1 MAVKILITSGCS
13 FTDTAWD
20 KTWPVYLSDQL
31 PNIAKK
37 ELGLGSSGN
46 GLISRKV
53 IYEVSQALKEYAPE
67 EILVGVMWSNRDRS
81 EFYTR
86 DKLEYENLDGWRQN
100 PTNFIAGANKSW
112 NLLHWGWKN
121 HQSKLYYSTFH
132 DNIGSLIYTY
142 EHILRT
148 QWFLKINNIPYFMSN
163 ITEEIFN
170 NGIVKEL
177 DVNHLHN
184 LIDRSSFLPVK
195 GEHEWA
201 RDFSGLPF
209 ADDDSFHPTS
219 AQHNLFVEKVIV
231 PFLKEKQY
239 I

>member
-1 MAVKILITSGCS
+1 MTVKVLITSGCS
-13 FTDTAWD
+13 FSDTAWD
-20 KTWPVYLSDQL
+20 KTWPVHLAKFF
-31 PNIAKK
+31 PEVEKK

-53 IYEVSQALKEYAPE
+53 IYEVSCALQKYKPE

-86 DKLEYENLDGWRQN
+86 DKLDHENTDGWRQN
-100 PTNFIAGANKSW
+100 PNSFIPGTNKSW
-112 NLLHWGWKN
+112 NLIHWGWKN
-121 HQSKLYYSTFH
+121 HYSKLYYTNFH

-148 QWFLKINNIPYFMSN
+148 QWFLKVYNIPHFMSN
-163 ITEEIFN
+163 ITEELFN
-170 NGIVKEL
+170 NGITQEPDVK
-177 DVNHLHN
+177 HLHD
-184 LIDRSSFLPVK
+184 LIDKQNFLPVQ

-209 ADDDSFHPTS
+209 ASDDSFHPSS
-219 AQHNLFVEKVIV
+219 AQHKLFVDNVII
-231 PFLKEKQY
+231 PFLEEKKY

>member
-1 MAVKILITSGCS
+1 MTTKILISSGCS

-20 KTWPVYLSDQL
+20 RTWPVYLAEYFRD
-31 PNIAKK
+31 IERK

-53 IYEVSQALKEYAPE
+53 IYEVSEALKKYRPE
-67 EILVGVMWSNRDRS
+67 EILVGIMWSNRDRS
-81 EFYTR
+81 EFYSR
-86 DKLEYENLDGWRQN
+86 GQLKYENSDGWRQN
-100 PTNFIAGANKSW
+100 PTNFIPNTNKSW

-121 HQSKLYYSTFH
+121 NFSKLYYSTFH

-148 QWFLKINNIPYFMSN
+148 QWFLKLNNVPYFMSN
-163 ITEEIFN
+163 ITEELFN
-170 NGIVKEL
+170 NNITNESDVK
-177 DVNHLHN
+177 HLYN
-184 LIDRSSFLPVK
+184 LIDKSHFLPVA

-201 RDFSGLPF
+201 RDHSGLSF

-219 AQHNLFVEKVIV
+219 EQHKLFTNQVVL
-231 PFLKEKQY
+231 PFLKEKNY

>member
-1 MAVKILITSGCS
+1 MTTKILITSGCS

-20 KTWPVYLSDQL
+20 QTWPVHLANHF
-31 PNIAKK
+31 PNVLKK

-53 IYEVSQALKEYAPE
+53 IYEVSQALKNYKPD
-67 EILVGVMWSNRDRS
+67 EILVGIMWSNRDRS
-81 EFYTR
+81 EFYSR
-86 DKLEYENLDGWRQN
+86 DELAPENSDGWRQN
-100 PTNFIAGANKSW
+100 PTHFIPGTSKSW

-121 HQSKLYYSTFH
+121 SLSKLYYTTFH

-148 QWFLKINNIPYFMSN
+148 QWFLHLNRVPFFMSN
-163 ITEEIFN
+163 ITEDLFN
-170 NGIVKEL
+170 NGITQEA
-177 DVNHLHN
+177 DVTHLHD
-184 LIDRSSFLPVK
+184 LIDKSNFLPVK

-201 RDFSGLPF
+201 RDFSNLSF
-209 ADDDSFHPTS
+209 ADDDPFHPTS
-219 AQHNLFVEKVIV
+219 EQHKLFVDKIII
-231 PFLKEKQY
+231 PFLKEKKY